1 MIRRALSPMICLAL
15 LGGCATVG
23 KPAAPVFEASK
34 TCAARPN
41 CFATVAEA
49 VAAAEASP
57 LPGTVEVRVGPGQF
71 EERIRISRD
80 ALVLSGAGAGKTRI
94 FHALAAEHAGKYYA
108 GNWGTPG
115 SATVAIA
122 GKEVTLRD
130 ITIENTF
137 DYLANDALTDGDPAK
152 IGNSQAVALLLD
164 NASDNVLAERV
175 HLLGYQDTLF
185 AKGNRA
191 VILDSLIA
199 GNVDFIFGAGKL
211 LIENSEVRTRR
222 RARRE
227 QPFDSFLLAPSTQL
241 SSKIGLMVV
250 NSRLTR
256 ERGVPDAS
264 VALARPWHPTTTFAD
279 GRYADPHAV
288 GMAIFVDCF
297 MDAHIHP
304 DHWAS
309 MPGTAR
315 DGTKTAIFK
324 PQDSRFY
331 EVGSTGPGA
340 RRNNIGVN
348 WMPPTNISQMR
359 KLVLSERLQRQ

>member
-1 MIRRALSPMICLAL
+1 MKRTLSVTCLAL
-15 LGGCATVG
+15 LCGCATIG
-23 KPAAPVFEASK
+23 RPAIPVFEARK
-34 TCAARPN
+34 DCGARPN
-41 CFATVAEA
+41 CFATVNQAL
-49 VAAAEASP
+49 AAAEA
-57 LPGTVEVRVGPGQF
+57 LPNAGRVEVRVGPGQF
-71 EERIRISRD
+71 EERLRISRD
-80 ALVLSGAGAGKTRI
+80 GLVLSGAGAGKTRI
-94 FHALAAEHAGKYYA
+94 FNTLAAEHAGKYYA

-122 GKEVTLRD
+122 GKQITVRD
-130 ITIENTF
+130 LTIENTF
-137 DYLANDALTDGDPAK
+137 DYLANDALADDNPAK

-164 NASDNVLAERV
+164 AASDDVLAERV

-191 VILDSLIA
+191 VVVDSLIA

-211 LIENSEVRTRR
+211 LIENSELRTRR

-241 SSKIGLMVV
+241 SSDIGILVV
-250 NSRLTR
+250 KSRLTR
-256 ERGVPDAS
+256 EAGVPDSS
-264 VALARPWHPTTTFAD
+264 VALARPWHPTTTFPD
-279 GRYADPHAV
+279 GRYADPNAV

-315 DGTKTAIFK
+315 DGTKTHIFK

-340 RRNNIGVN
+340 RKRDISVD
-348 WMPPTNISQMR
+348 WVPPIDVGKMR
-359 KLVLSERLQRQ
+359 RLVMRQPGA